1 LFDAKAQH
9 LIDSDFQ
16 PWLVY
21 AFNKRSTI
29 MAATFRSYLDT
40 LKKNNE
46 LTIIS
51 KAVDL
56 RDIAALV
63 PQSDKALLFSHVR
76 GYSMPVASGLL
87 QSRNRLA
94 LGLDAAYEKIET
106 KLRTAMDHPI
116 NPKRVK
122 RAPVKD
128 VILTKNKV
136 DLYNLPVP
144 IFSIM
149 DGGPMITAGVVI
161 AEDSEFGM
169 NAGMYRMMLNER
181 NITGIDIVTPNNLRK
196 FAERALQKKKP
207 LPISISIGTHPY
219 ELVASTFKANLGVNE
234 LTFAGGLRGAPLSL
248 ADGETIPVPCIADA
262 EIVLEGEILPEGW
275 VHPEG
280 PFCEFNRLM
289 GGIHMNPRVRIEA
302 IMHRK
307 DPIYY
312 ALHMPWENIWM
323 SAPIYEAAAWRV
335 LHEAGVQTT
344 AINVTPGGC
353 CHWHIVAAIKKQP
366 GDGKNA
372 ILALLSI
379 ADIKHVTI
387 VDDDIDVFDSTD
399 VEWAVATRVQADRD
413 VLIVSNARAKP
424 LDPSISPPT
433 GGQIPTTAKMGIDA
447 TIPENI
453 PRNRYNRIVYFNQ
466 GKVELKDYIGAGAE
480 PARPS
485 AGNKSGESVD
495 AVAERILAAL
505 SKSHRFFADLLALLP
520 RAEYRTIAAAVGW
533 LHQEGKIVQDGE
545 GKYQVKEERD

>member
-1 LFDAKAQH
+1 
-9 LIDSDFQ
+9 
-16 PWLVY
+16 
-21 AFNKRSTI
+21 

-46 LTIIS
+46 LTVIS

-63 PQSDKALLFSHVR
+63 PQSDKALLFSNVR
-76 GYSMPVASGLL
+76 GYSIPVASGLL

-94 LGLDAAYEKIET
+94 LGLEAPYEKIEA
-106 KLRTAMDHPI
+106 KLRAAMDHPI
-116 NPKRVK
+116 NPNRVK

-128 VILTKNKV
+128 VILTRNKV

-144 IFSIM
+144 VFSVM

-161 AEDSEFGM
+161 AEDPEFGM

-289 GGIHMNPRVRIEA
+289 GGIHMNPRVRIKA

-335 LHEAGVQTT
+335 LYEAGVQTT
-344 AINVTPGGC
+344 AINITPGGC

-372 ILALLSI
+372 IMALLSI

-413 VLIVSNARAKP
+413 VLIVSNARSKP
-424 LDPSISPPT
+424 LDPSLAAPKD
-433 GGQIPTTAKMGIDA
+433 GKIPTTAKMGIDA
-447 TIPENI
+447 TIPEDI
-453 PRNRYNRIVYFNQ
+453 PRRRYSRIVYFKQ
-466 GKVELKDYIGAGAE
+466 GQIQLKDYTGAAAE

-485 AGNKSGESVD
+485 AEVRPAEPVE
-495 AVAERILAAL
+495 AVTEKIVAAL
-505 SKSHRFFADLLALLP
+505 KKSHRFFADLLALFP
-520 RAEYRTIAAAVGW
+520 KVEYRTIAAAIGR

-545 GKYQVKEERD
+545 GKYQVKE

>member
-1 LFDAKAQH
+1 
-9 LIDSDFQ
+9 
-16 PWLVY
+16 
-21 AFNKRSTI
+21 
-29 MAATFRSYLDT
+29 MAADFRGYLET
-40 LKKNNE
+40 LKKNDE
-46 LTIIS
+46 LLVIS
-51 KAVDL
+51 QAIDL

-63 PQSDKALLFSHVR
+63 PRSDKALWFSNVR
-76 GYSMPVASGLL
+76 GYAMPLVSGLL

-94 LGLDAAYEKIET
+94 LGLGAAYEKIEA
-106 KLRTAMDHPI
+106 KLRRAMDHPI
-116 NPKRVK
+116 KPKRVT
-122 RAPVKD
+122 RAPVKE

-136 DLYNLPVP
+136 DLYQLPVP
-144 IFSIM
+144 IFSVM

-161 AEDSEFGM
+161 AEDPEFGM
-169 NAGMYRMMLNER
+169 NAGMYRLMLKER
-181 NITGIDIVTPNNLRK
+181 ALTGIDIVTPNNLRK
-196 FAERALQKKKP
+196 FAERALQQKKP

-219 ELVASTFKANLGVNE
+219 ELVSSTFKASLGVNE
-234 LTFAGGLRGAPLSL
+234 LTFAGGLRGSPLAL
-248 ADGETIPVPCIADA
+248 ANGETIPVPCIADA

-275 VHPEG
+275 VYPEG

-289 GGIHMNPRVRIEA
+289 GGIHMNPHVRIKA

-335 LHEAGVQTT
+335 LHEAGVQAT

-372 ILALLSI
+372 IMALLSI

-413 VLIVSNARAKP
+413 VLVVTNARSKP
-424 LDPSISPPT
+424 LDPSLPAPT
-433 GGQIPTTAKMGIDA
+433 TGQIPTTAKMGIDA
-447 TIPENI
+447 TIPENV

-466 GKVELKDYIGAGAE
+466 GKVELKDYLGAAD
-480 PARPS
+480 PPS
-485 AGNKSGESVD
+485 AKGKPGETVD
-495 AVAERILAAL
+495 VMTEKIIAAL
-505 SKSHRFFADLLALLP
+505 KKNHHFFPELLALFP
-520 RAEYRTIAAAVGW
+520 SSDYRTIATAVGK
-533 LHQEGKIVQDGE
+533 LHQEGKIIQDGE
-545 GKYQVKEERD
+545 GKYQIKKETDSQPG